1 MGGGGARNIDIKKNK
16 KNKAIKQQTRVCVW
30 QINKSLQY
38 TCMRSRASCINVSNR
53 YLNLSSISFN
63 SLS

>member
-1 MGGGGARNIDIKKNK
+1 MGGGDLETLTLKKIKKNK
-16 KNKAIKQQTRVCVW
+16 ARKQQTRVCVW

-38 TCMRSRASCINVSNR
+38 TCMRSRASCINVANR

>member
-1 MGGGGARNIDIKKNK
+1 MGGGGGARNIDIKKNK

-38 TCMRSRASCINVSNR
+38 T
-53 YLNLSSISFN
+53 
-63 SLS
+63 

>member
-1 MGGGGARNIDIKKNK
+1 MGGGELETLTLKKNK
-16 KNKAIKQQTRVCVW
+16 KNKARKQQTTVCVW